1 MSLWWRRTTK
11 EAAAFLLRVMKPAG
25 VHILSDSLSWW
36 RLRNCWGWSSV
47 HQSFQNMSPSLQ
59 SLNFTSLDTTIDRPH
74 APLLSDDV
82 QIEKQCFPQKGRNK
96 FMYDLCRIYK
106 KEQIIKNL
114 SLRHFTK
121 FIKFLLRQQ
130 LTKLRDFL
138 RESGVVLSLLISLL
152 SLTWRMLLFQSAVVK
167 LLDISYPGCSISTN
181 KHLLQHHHITDL
193 QPPCWLLVLNPDDD
207 LYLNQPPQ
215 R

>member
-1 MSLWWRRTTK
+1 MSRRTGTRTWHQHCPNAFMSLPSVTGSMVTWQHSDRVFGRLLMKHVRYVQNESLMETNNKGSCSFSSQSHETSRCSHPVGLFK
-11 EAAAFLLRVMKPAG
+11 LMEAQELLRLKFCSS
-25 VHILSDSLSWW
+25 ILSEHE
-36 RLRNCWGWSSV
+36 SV
-47 HQSFQNMSPSLQ
+47 PAEPELHVPGH
-59 SLNFTSLDTTIDRPH
+59 DGPH

-121 FIKFLLRQQ
+121 FIKFLLWQQ

-138 RESGVVLSLLISLL
+138 RESGVVLSLLVSLL
-152 SLTWRMLLFQSAVVK
+152 SLT
-167 LLDISYPGCSISTN
+167 
-181 KHLLQHHHITDL
+181 
-193 QPPCWLLVLNPDDD
+193 
-207 LYLNQPPQ
+207 
-215 R
+215 